1 MSKLNFDGRVAVVTG
16 AGRGIGR
23 SYARYLGALG
33 AKVVVNDL
41 GGSTD
46 GVGVN
51 SGPAQKVADEIN
63 ELGGTAVP
71 DTNDVSSVEGGANI
85 IKTAIDSFGRI
96 DAVVNNAGNV
106 IPNALPDADI
116 DVIEAHLAVHTKGTF
131 NVLRA
136 AWPYLLEQNYGRV
149 VLTGST
155 GMFGLLDNLGYAI
168 AKSSMIGMAH
178 SLTIGREDKN
188 ININVIG
195 PNAMTRMGRV
205 PQRGLGNADLAP
217 AAAEEEPVV
226 SDAMNPDLVAPM
238 VAYLAH
244 EACTVSGEFYVAGG
258 GRFGRIFVGAND
270 GYLHPDPAK
279 ATIDDVVENWAA
291 IDDVSDFYIPGSLHE
306 WAGRF
311 FAHSMPRG

>member
-1 MSKLNFDGRVAVVTG
+1 MTNLNFDGRVAVVTG

-23 SYARYLGALG
+23 SYARYLGSLG

-41 GGSTD
+41 GGTTD
-46 GVGVN
+46 GVGFN
-51 SGPAQKVADEIN
+51 AGPAQKVADEII
-63 ELGGTAVP
+63 EQGGVAVA
-71 DTNDVSSVEGGANI
+71 DTSDVSTVEGGANI
-85 IKTAIDSFGRI
+85 IKAAIDNFGRI
-96 DAVVNNAGNV
+96 DAVINNAGNV
-106 IPNALPDADI
+106 IPGALPDVTV
-116 DVIEAHLAVHTKGTF
+116 DVIEAHLAVHSKGTF
-131 NVLRA
+131 NVIRA
-136 AWPYLLEQNYGRV
+136 AWPHMLEQNYGRV

-178 SLTIGREDKN
+178 SLTVGREDKN
-188 ININVIG
+188 VNVNVIG

-217 AAAEEEPVV
+217 AAEDEEPVV

-244 EACTVSGEFYVAGG
+244 EACSVSGEFYVAGG

-270 GYLHPDPAK
+270 GYLDPEPAK
-279 ATIDDVVENWAA
+279 ATIDTVAEHWAT
-291 IDDVSDFYIPGSLHE
+291 IDDPTDFYIPTSLYH

-311 FAHSMPRG
+311 FAHNMPRS

>member
-51 SGPAQKVADEIN
+51 AGPAQKVADEIN
-63 ELGGTAVP
+63 ELRRHCRTRHERCL
-71 DTNDVSSVEGGANI
+71 VSRRRRQHHQDGHR
-85 IKTAIDSFGRI
+85 SFGRI

-106 IPNALPDADI
+106 IPNSLPEADL

-217 AAAEEEPVV
+217 AADEEEPVV

-279 ATIDDVVENWAA
+279 ATIDDVAEHWAT
-291 IDDVSDFYIPGSLHE
+291 IDDLSDFYIPGSLHE

-311 FAHSMPRG
+311 FSHNIPSS

>member
-1 MSKLNFDGRVAVVTG
+1 MSNLRFDGRVVVVTG

-23 SYARYLGALG
+23 SYARYLGVLG
-33 AKVVVNDL
+33 AQVVVNDL
-41 GGSTD
+41 GGTTD
-46 GVGVN
+46 GVGFN
-51 SGPAQKVADEIN
+51 PGPAQKVSDEIK
-63 ELGGTAVP
+63 ELGGTAVA
-71 DTNDVSSVEGGANI
+71 DTSDVSSVEGGENI
-85 IKTAIDSFGRI
+85 VKTAIENFGRI

-106 IPNALPDADI
+106 IPNALPEADI

-131 NVLRA
+131 NVVRA
-136 AWPYLLEQNYGRV
+136 AWPYMLAQNYGRV

-178 SLTIGREDKN
+178 SLTVGREDKN
-188 ININVIG
+188 INVNVIG

-205 PQRGLGNADLAP
+205 RQRGLGNTGQAP
-217 AAAEEEPVV
+217 AAEDEEPVV
-226 SDAMNPDLVAPM
+226 SDTMNPDLVAPM

-258 GRFGRIFVGAND
+258 GRFGRIFVAAND
-270 GYLHPDPAK
+270 GYLAPDPAK
-279 ATIDDVVENWAA
+279 ATIDSVAEHWAT
-291 IDDVSDFYIPGSLHE
+291 IEDPSNFYIPTSLHH

-311 FAHSMPRG
+311 FAHNAPRE

>member
-23 SYARYLGALG
+23 SYARYLAELG

-46 GVGVN
+46 GVGLN
-51 SGPAQKVADEIN
+51 AGPAQKVVDEITA
-63 ELGGTAVP
+63 LGGTAVA
-71 DTNDVSSVEGGANI
+71 DTSDVSSVEGGANI

-106 IPNALPDADI
+106 IPAALPEADI
-116 DVIEAHLAVHTKGTF
+116 DVIEAHLSVHTKGTF
-131 NVLRA
+131 NVIRA

-168 AKSSMIGMAH
+168 AKSSMIGMAN
-178 SLTIGREDKN
+178 SLTIGRADKN
-188 ININVIG
+188 INVNVIG

-217 AAAEEEPVV
+217 AEPDEEPVV
-226 SDAMNPDLVAPM
+226 SDTMNPDLVAPM

-244 EACTVSGEFYVAGG
+244 EACTASGEFYVAGG
-258 GRFGRIFVGAND
+258 QRFGRIFIGAND
-270 GYLHPDPAK
+270 GYLHSGPGA
-279 ATIDDVVENWAA
+279 ATIDDVAEHWAT
-291 IDDVSDFYIPGSLHE
+291 IDDPSDFYIPTSLHH

-311 FAHSMPRG
+311 FAHNIPSA

>member
-1 MSKLNFDGRVAVVTG
+1 MGNLNFDGRVAVVTG

-41 GGSTD
+41 GGTTD
-46 GVGVN
+46 GVGLN
-51 SGPAQKVADEIN
+51 ALPAQKVAAEIN
-63 ELGGTAVP
+63 ALGGTAVA
-71 DTNDVSSVEGGANI
+71 DTNDVSSVEGGAGI

-106 IPNALPDADI
+106 IPNALPEVTVE
-116 DVIEAHLAVHTKGTF
+116 VIEAHLAVHTKGTF
-131 NVLRA
+131 NVVRA

-205 PQRGLGNADLAP
+205 PQRGLGNADLDP
-217 AAAEEEPVV
+217 AAEDEEPVV
-226 SDAMNPDLVAPM
+226 SEAMNPDLVAPM

-270 GYLHPDPAK
+270 GYLAPDPAK
-279 ATIDDVVENWAA
+279 ATIEDVAANWAT
-291 IDDVSDFYIPGSLHE
+291 IDDPTDFYIPTSLHH

-311 FAHSMPRG
+311 FARNTPRQ